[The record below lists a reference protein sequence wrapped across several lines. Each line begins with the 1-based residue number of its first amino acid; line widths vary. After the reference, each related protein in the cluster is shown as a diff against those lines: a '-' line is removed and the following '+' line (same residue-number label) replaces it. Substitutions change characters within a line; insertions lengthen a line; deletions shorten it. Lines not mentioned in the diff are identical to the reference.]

1 MENCQQFVHNDS
13 ECMVDVQVSNRVNR
27 IFEAMVPYFTVQRPI
42 VMSYSSLIRTT
53 VEASIST
60 KQALISTQSEAIE
73 RIGIVLAEKLKSGGK
88 VMFCGNG
95 GSAADSQHLAAELVV
110 RLRSSVNR
118 AAIPAIALT
127 VDPSIMTAG
136 GNDIGFE
143 NVFARCIEA
152 YGRTGDVLIGISTSG
167 NSENVKRAMVQAKKQ
182 GVFVIGLLGGNG
194 GFLLNESD
202 DAVVVPSSVTA
213 RIQESHIMI
222 GHIWCEM
229 IEEILFPELFG

>member
-1 MENCQQFVHNDS
+1 MPR
-13 ECMVDVQVSNRVNR
+13 DVQVSNRVNC
-27 IFEAMVPYFTVQRPI
+27 IFETMIPYFFVQRPI
-42 VMSYSSLIRTT
+42 MMSFSSAIRKTI
-53 VEASIST
+53 EDSIAT
-60 KQALISTQSEAIE
+60 KQALLSTQSEAIE
-73 RIGIVLAEKLKSGGK
+73 RTGKLLAEKLKAGGK

-118 AAIPAIALT
+118 AAIPAMALT
-127 VDPSIMTAG
+127 VDSSIMTAG

-143 NVFARCIEA
+143 HVFARCVEA
-152 YGRTGDVLIGISTSG
+152 YGRPGDVLIGISTSG
-167 NSENVKRAMVQAKKQ
+167 NSKNVKLAMEKAKQQ
-182 GVFVIGLLGGNG
+182 GVYVIGLLGGSG
-194 GFLLNESD
+194 GFLLQESE

-229 IEEILFPELFG
+229 VEEILFPELFT